1 MTLYFIAYEIMFNFG
16 KVSSNIIL
24 HYCIQVSNFQLP
36 FTDSL
41 PFSHVTPRTKKSL
54 SSRITLDEKLVISI
68 EVLLMKKERRNK
80 PSPQ

>member
-1 MTLYFIAYEIMFNFG
+1 MQSCLILGKSHLILYFTTAS
-16 KVSSNIIL
+16 K
-24 HYCIQVSNFQLP
+24 FQLP

-41 PFSHVTPRTKKSL
+41 PFLHVTPRTKKSL